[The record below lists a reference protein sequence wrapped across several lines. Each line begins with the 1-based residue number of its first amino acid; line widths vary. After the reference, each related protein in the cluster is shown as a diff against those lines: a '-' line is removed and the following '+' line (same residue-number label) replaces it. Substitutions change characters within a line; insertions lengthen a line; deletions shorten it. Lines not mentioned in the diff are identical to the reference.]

1 MKILVTERQYN
12 KIKKKR
18 SNNEISIELL
28 KEASN
33 LLADSLRIIES
44 ATQFA
49 DQDNNEE
56 AIRELE
62 KIRRELAC
70 GANKTWNC
78 PDDSANIIGR
88 INEVIEILE
97 NENIN
102 Y

>member
-56 AIRELE
+56 AIREPE